1 MPDEPLP
8 SKMYRVKL
16 GHSEVSVK
24 CGSKEEA
31 IRLARTKLSSDLARL
46 YDVIHRAEDEQFE
59 VIEVEGLR
67 LVVEAIEE
75 TAAPLS
81 EALGDAPPKS
91 L

>member
-31 IRLARTKLSSDLARL
+31 IRLARTKLSSDLTRL

-59 VIEVEGLR
+59 VIEVEGDSSR
-67 LVVEAIEE
+67 
-75 TAAPLS
+75 
-81 EALGDAPPKS
+81 
-91 L
+91 